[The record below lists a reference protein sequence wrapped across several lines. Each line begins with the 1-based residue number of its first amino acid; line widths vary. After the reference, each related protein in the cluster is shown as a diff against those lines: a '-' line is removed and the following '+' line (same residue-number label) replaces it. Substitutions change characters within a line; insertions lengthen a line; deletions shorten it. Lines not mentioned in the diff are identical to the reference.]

1 MQIRRSGFIKHI
13 LIFTICL
20 IGLFLIYFK
29 TSILHNN
36 RDNSLGSVTLS
47 GNSIN
52 IEVADTDETRSRGL
66 SGRNYLRSDE
76 GMLFIF
82 NKPGKYYFWMKEML
96 FPLDFVWING
106 NHVVDLTENVNSPD
120 TDKFIELPSFTSR
133 FPFDKVLEI
142 NAGMI
147 RKSNIKIN
155 DLVEYK

>member
-1 MQIRRSGFIKHI
+1 
-13 LIFTICL
+13 
-20 IGLFLIYFK
+20 
-29 TSILHNN
+29 
-36 RDNSLGSVTLS
+36 
-47 GNSIN
+47 
-52 IEVADTDETRSRGL
+52 
-66 SGRNYLRSDE
+66 
-76 GMLFIF
+76 MLFIF

-120 TDKFIELPSFTSR
+120 TDQFIKLPSFTSR

-155 DLVEYK
+155 DLVEYN